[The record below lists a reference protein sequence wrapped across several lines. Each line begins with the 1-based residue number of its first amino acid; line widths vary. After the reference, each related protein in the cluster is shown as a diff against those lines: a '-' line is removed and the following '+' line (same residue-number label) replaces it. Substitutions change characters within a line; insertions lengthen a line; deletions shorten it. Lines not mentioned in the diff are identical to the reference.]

1 MLSLPC
7 AGGTNTYTALQT
19 VREQILIPANG
30 RRPEVPA
37 VVLVVTDGES
47 WNVNRTKSEASLLK
61 NLDVNILALGIG
73 SNVSLNELN
82 GISSGFVQNI
92 SDFDSLD
99 GIVDS
104 LRGQLCKS
112 ESKKIHNWRCVSVCV
127 YACRFV
133 HLLISSTIWD
143 CFGLTVYCLVLSCVI
158 RYSSEMGLTRASVI
172 FA

>member
-1 MLSLPC
+1 MTSRMLFLPC
-7 AGGTNTYTALQT
+7 AGGTNTYTALKT

-73 SNVSLNELN
+73 SDVSLKELYA
-82 GISSGFVQNI
+82 ISSGFVQHI
-92 SDFDSLD
+92 SDFKSLD

-104 LRGQLCKS
+104 LRSQLCKS
-112 ESKKIHNWRCVSVCV
+112 ESKMSGI
-127 YACRFV
+127 
-133 HLLISSTIWD
+133 
-143 CFGLTVYCLVLSCVI
+143 
-158 RYSSEMGLTRASVI
+158 
-172 FA
+172 